1 MDYKAA
7 SRHAMEIPVKYHG
20 MCCHV
25 HVCRAEEEYGLD
37 PGASNCSALLHWVP
51 PVEEK
56 YCPPILKHILHIA
69 TCQHVFGSHS
79 VCLAYVNDLVD
90 GVVKMW

>member
-1 MDYKAA
+1 
-7 SRHAMEIPVKYHG
+7 MEILVQYHG

-69 TCQHVFGSHS
+69 TRQHVFGSHS
-79 VCLAYVNDLVD
+79 VCLALSMIWWMV
-90 GVVKMW
+90 W